1 MYTGLLHLH
10 NLLRWVI
17 LILIVV
23 AIFRHLTGMNQK
35 RAVNAGD
42 KKIDLFLMIA
52 AHTTLVLGLVQWF
65 VGDFGLKLIQNAGM
79 GQVMK
84 NSALRFWAIEHITG
98 MIIAIVLITI
108 GRGKV
113 KRRLYCTQKSVHLLL
128 AGADHYPGFCSL
140 AFPGSCSKALVP
152 WDAHISL
159 LAYIYNTKAKE
170 QSFAFCI
177 HGYI

>member
-65 VGDFGLKLIQNAGM
+65 VGDFGLNLIQRAGM
-79 GQVMK
+79 KAVMA
-84 NSALRFWAIEHITG
+84 NGALRFWAIEHITG

-113 KRRLYCTQKSVHLLL
+113 KRAVDYTAHKKAFTFFLL
-128 AGADHYPGFCSL
+128 ALIIIL
-140 AFPGSCSKALVP
+140 ASVPWPFREAVARPWFPGM
-152 WDAHISL
+152 HI
-159 LAYIYNTKAKE
+159 
-170 QSFAFCI
+170 
-177 HGYI
+177 